1 MRKKF
6 DMLVSI
12 SQHKKHSGFTLIELM
27 ITVAIIAILAAVA
40 LPSYRQYV
48 IRGNRTAAEAE
59 MMNIANMEQQY
70 LLANRSYTNSLSAL
84 SYSAP
89 GSVSTNYTFTDTGNV
104 SLASYLDASCTV
116 AADAG
121 GAPSFVI
128 TLSPRGSQSSDGS
141 ISLSSTGIK
150 CPAGKW

>member
-1 MRKKF
+1 
-6 DMLVSI
+6 L
-12 SQHKKHSGFTLIELM
+12 
-27 ITVAIIAILAAVA
+27 
-40 LPSYRQYV
+40 
-48 IRGNRTAAEAE
+48 
-59 MMNIANMEQQY
+59 NIANMEQQY

-89 GSVSTNYTFTDTGNV
+89 GSVSTNYSFTSDTGNIA
-104 SLASYLDASCTV
+104 LASYLDASCAV

-128 TLSPRGSQSSDGS
+128 TFSPRGAQTSDGA